1 MPDTSNINLP
11 ISNEQVFSLAQ
22 QLPAKDKVELIHLLE
37 QEQYMDNIPEA
48 HRKLVSQRI
57 KKYDRNPELLI
68 DEVEALKL
76 INEM

>member
-1 MPDTSNINLP
+1 MPDTSSINLP

-22 QLPAKDKVELIHLLE
+22 QLPAKDKIELIHLLE

-57 KKYDRNPELLI
+57 KKYEKNPGLLV
-68 DEVEALKL
+68 DEAQALKM

>member
-1 MPDTSNINLP
+1 MPDTSSINLP

-22 QLPAKDKVELIHLLE
+22 QLPAKDKIELIHLLE

-57 KKYDRNPELLI
+57 KKYEKNPGLL
-68 DEVEALKL
+68 VEEAQALKM

>member
-1 MPDTSNINLP
+1 MPDTSSINLP

-22 QLPAKDKVELIHLLE
+22 QLPAKDKKKLIHLLE
-37 QEQYMDNIPEA
+37 QEQYIDSIPEA

-57 KKYDRNPELLI
+57 KKYDRNPELLV
-68 DEVEALKL
+68 DEAEALKM